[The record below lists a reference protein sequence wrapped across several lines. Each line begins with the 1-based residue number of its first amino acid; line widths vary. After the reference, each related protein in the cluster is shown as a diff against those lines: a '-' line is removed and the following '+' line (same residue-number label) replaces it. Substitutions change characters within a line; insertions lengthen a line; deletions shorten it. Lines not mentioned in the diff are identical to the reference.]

1 MFNGIIEEIGTISHI
16 KPEEG
21 KTIFSVTTKE
31 ILNDKKLGQS
41 IAING
46 ACMTITEIR
55 GNEFSFDASSES
67 LRITNL
73 KNLKVNDR
81 VNLESALKFHAA
93 IDGHLLQGHI
103 DSTGKVESLE
113 VTSEHTILKIKF
125 PKEIAKLLAFKGSIG
140 VNGVSLTIADL
151 QRQDFSIH
159 LIPLTMELT
168 TLGELKSGDI
178 VNLET
183 DLIARY
189 LERLVQSK
197 EKEAKYQF
205 LHERGLI

>member
-1 MFNGIIEEIGTISHI
+1 MFNGIIEEIGKISSI
-16 KPEEG
+16 KLEEG
-21 KTIFSVTTKE
+21 QTTFSVSAKE
-31 ILNDKKLGQS
+31 ILNDKKIGQS

-46 ACMTITEIR
+46 ACMTITELSES
-55 GNEFSFDASSES
+55 EFHFDASSES

-73 KNLKVNDR
+73 KNLKVGDR

-103 DSTGKVESLE
+103 DSTGKVESLKI
-113 VTSEHTILKIKF
+113 TNEHTILKIKF

-151 QRQDFSIH
+151 QKQDFSIH

-168 TLGELKSGDI
+168 TLGALKSGDI

-183 DLIARY
+183 DLMARY
-189 LERLVQSK
+189 MERLIQSK